1 MPCADVCA
9 GPCRFVPDIPPLTD
23 LAAAVALFRA
33 LGFARREVVGL
44 AYLDPERRI
53 LGLRHI
59 VGSGSRVDLAIRGVV
74 GDALAFGAAAVVM
87 AHNHPSGDSRPS
99 ERDLAFTRALAR
111 GLAMVEIDL
120 LDHLVIA
127 GDSVTNLRMW
137 G

>member
-1 MPCADVCA
+1 M
-9 GPCRFVPDIPPLTD
+9 PDISPIAD
-23 LAAAVALFRA
+23 RAAAVALFRT

-53 LGLRHI
+53 LGLRHV
-59 VGSGSRVDLAIRGVV
+59 VGSGGRVDLAIRGVV

-111 GLAMVEIDL
+111 GLAIVEVDL

-127 GDSVTNLRMW
+127 GHMVTSLRDPPS